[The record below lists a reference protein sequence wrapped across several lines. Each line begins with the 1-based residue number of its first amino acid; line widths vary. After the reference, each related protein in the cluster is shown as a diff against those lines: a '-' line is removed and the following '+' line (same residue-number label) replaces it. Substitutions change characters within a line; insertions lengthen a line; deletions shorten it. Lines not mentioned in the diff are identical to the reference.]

1 MTDKEII
8 EAVVAG
14 EIKLEDHP
22 EYRERLESRLS
33 HLKEQQKKMDQPI
46 AEAMSHDICS
56 LEDLLQ

>member
-1 MTDKEII
+1 MTDKELM

-33 HLKEQQKKMDQPI
+33 HLIEQQKKMDQPI
-46 AEAMSHDICS
+46 AEAMAHDICS

>member
-14 EIKLEDHP
+14 EIRMEDHP
-22 EYRERLESRLS
+22 EYRERLESRLF
-33 HLKEQQKKMDQPI
+33 HLKEQQKRLDQPL
-46 AEAMSHDICS
+46 AEALAHDICS

>member
-1 MTDKEII
+1 MTDKEIM

-14 EIKLEDHP
+14 EIILEDHP

-33 HLKEQQKKMDQPI
+33 HLKEQQKKLDQPI
-46 AEAMSHDICS
+46 AEAMAHDICS